1 MNVNF
6 KDLVTLETYFTHG
19 RAWPLYPELFKPPAG
34 CLVATLSQ
42 SLINWFKLMVSMLPF
57 KKIKINKKKPHDSEK
72 MNHTTDLLEG
82 LHFVRHDTIGQSTQ
96 LYQSDM
102 EE

>member
-1 MNVNF
+1 
-6 KDLVTLETYFTHG
+6 
-19 RAWPLYPELFKPPAG
+19 
-34 CLVATLSQ
+34 
-42 SLINWFKLMVSMLPF
+42 MLPF

-72 MNHTTDLLEG
+72 MNHTTDWLEG

-102 EE
+102 EEWRWLRAKATQKVNSNKSCVDCQVAMVVSIRHFNSKFAKNKLQSV